1 MFKLFEIIIEF
12 KIFFIKELIQLMEDF
27 DYDMDLLIEVLKKRN
42 EENLQLKNNANN
54 NNSNA
59 LAREIRSFK
68 SIKLKNNIGLKPS
81 K

>member
-1 MFKLFEIIIEF
+1 
-12 KIFFIKELIQLMEDF
+12 MEDF

-54 NNSNA
+54 NNSNP

-68 SIKLKNNIGLKPS
+68 SLKLKNNSELKPS